1 MAYWLFPILAPCQFD
16 LSMIYF
22 IHTKIYTKERSI
34 DMAKTTL
41 KQCAEAFEER
51 EDVLKILMRSNPE
64 YFDKYS
70 SMEKNE
76 IVFENQGLDM
86 IEELASDKDKV
97 KVTYQDIADVLGV
110 AVGDVAFVVKKNE
123 GKVFSRLTTKAED
136 GNEANTVIRCKEI
149 ETLVTRI
156 LSGSRTKPSTK
167 AKPKTSTTKT
177 TKKTSTPAKAPAKTT
192 TKAVKKPA
200 KVAGEDVLGN
210 TDEPIKGQMSLP
222 ELEDVQ
228 ETPLFSPVMRKPAKT
243 PVVAPV
249 KSKPRKKATKGAL
262 TKSVV
267 ESFGKPSGDSKSLRQ
282 FLLSG
287 LNYKLEDVA
296 LMSDD
301 EITKI
306 FNQQAILETPQGTIV
321 VEKSF
326 LLEHLDKFLFIPKE
340 G

>member
-110 AVGDVAFVVKKNE
+110 AVGDVAFIVKKNE

-167 AKPKTSTTKT
+167 VKPKASTTKT
-177 TKKTSTPAKAPAKTT
+177 TKKTSIPAKAPAKTT

-200 KVAGEDVLGN
+200 KVADEDVLGN

-222 ELEDVQ
+222 ELEDMQETIPQTPVQ
-228 ETPLFSPVMRKPAKT
+228 EPAK
-243 PVVAPV
+243 APA
-249 KSKPRKKATKGAL
+249 KSKRKKATKGAL

>member
-1 MAYWLFPILAPCQFD
+1 
-16 LSMIYF
+16 
-22 IHTKIYTKERSI
+22 
-34 DMAKTTL
+34 MAKTTL

-110 AVGDVAFVVKKNE
+110 AVGDVAFIVKKNE

-167 AKPKTSTTKT
+167 VKPKASTTKT
-177 TKKTSTPAKAPAKTT
+177 TKKTSIPAKAPAKTT

-200 KVAGEDVLGN
+200 KVADEDVLGN

-222 ELEDVQ
+222 ELEDMQETIPQTPVQ
-228 ETPLFSPVMRKPAKT
+228 EPAK
-243 PVVAPV
+243 APA
-249 KSKPRKKATKGAL
+249 KSKRKKATKGAL